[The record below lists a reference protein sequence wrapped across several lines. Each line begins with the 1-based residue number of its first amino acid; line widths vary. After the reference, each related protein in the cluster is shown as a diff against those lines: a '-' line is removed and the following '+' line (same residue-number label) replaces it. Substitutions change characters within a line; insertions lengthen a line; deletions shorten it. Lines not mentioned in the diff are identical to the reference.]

1 MNKTGSQSN
10 HHPHKSANLKGGYV
24 LISTEGT
31 FRLPTTYDNHPIL
44 SHPAPHI
51 AVKTTSPLKI

>member
-1 MNKTGSQSN
+1 MKKTGSQFN